1 MQEDGYLAQDPVGEI
16 ETTVDMPNLGL
27 PGRSKI
33 AYKVKANDHFASM
46 KVDESFFVKD
56 RTVEAVKRW
65 VKDWR
70 RDLRAT
76 GKTADE
82 KLSLRGF
89 LCKHAI
95 GHAKGNKKGELGVR
109 VWRFK

>member
-1 MQEDGYLAQDPVGEI
+1 MQEDGYLAQDPVSEI
-16 ETTVDMPNLGL
+16 ETNVDMPNLGL
-27 PGRSKI
+27 PGRTKI
-33 AYKVKANDHFASM
+33 AYKIKANGHFASM
-46 KVDESFFVKD
+46 QVNQSFFVVD

-70 RDLRAT
+70 RDLRIT

-82 KLSLRGF
+82 KLAFRGF

-95 GHAKGNKKGELGVR
+95 SHTTVGVR